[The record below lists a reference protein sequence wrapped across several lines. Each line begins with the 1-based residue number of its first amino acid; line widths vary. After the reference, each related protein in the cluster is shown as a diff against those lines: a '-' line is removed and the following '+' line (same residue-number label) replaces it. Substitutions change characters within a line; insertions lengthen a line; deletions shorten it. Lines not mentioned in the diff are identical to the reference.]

1 MIIRENYDEAHI
13 NELQVS
19 KKTGR
24 DLIER
29 TLFAF
34 GLLEALARVGLKFI
48 FKGGTS
54 LLLLLPYPR
63 RLSTDIDIVVDPET
77 DVEEYIRK
85 ASQIFPF
92 KDMEEQIRKGEN
104 NIVKRH
110 FKFTY
115 DSPVMQGPLYILL
128 DVLYEENHYRQVVEK
143 EIKNDLLLTEGDNL
157 KVVIPTIDCILGDKM
172 TAFAPHTTGIPIFGK
187 KDMEVIKQFFDVS
200 TLIEN
205 YENFDDILDTYYS
218 VSKTEIGYRGGKFT
232 SEQALEDTIR
242 SAVCIG
248 TRGKYAEEDFPAFR
262 KGTHDIVNHIFNA
275 GFSMEV
281 AANMAPRVIYMA
293 ACLLAKK
300 QAVIPADLE
309 SLRKEN
315 LVQQDL
321 KLMKAFRKVRS
332 DGYPYLVLADRLLTE
347 YRG

>member
-92 KDMEEQIRKGEN
+92 KDMEEQIKKGEN

-115 DSPVMQGPLYILL
+115 DSSVMRGPLY
-128 DVLYEENHYRQVVEK
+128 
-143 EIKNDLLLTEGDNL
+143 
-157 KVVIPTIDCILGDKM
+157 
-172 TAFAPHTTGIPIFGK
+172 
-187 KDMEVIKQFFDVS
+187 
-200 TLIEN
+200 
-205 YENFDDILDTYYS
+205 LDTYYS

-300 QAVIPADLE
+300 QAVIPTDLE